1 MNQKTKSNGW
11 TFVLFIVYL
20 IVLTWIILFKM
31 ETDLS
36 LLSGVKQRSIN
47 FVPFAGSLIVN
58 GRIAVSEILMN
69 VLAFVPFGIY
79 IAILRPR
86 WKFIYKVFPAVGVS
100 FLYELLQYI
109 LAVGASDITDLIG
122 NTLGG
127 IIGIG
132 LFFICSIVLGRKN
145 VLILNILATIG
156 TVLVVLF
163 LGLLVVVN

>member
-47 FVPFAGSLIVN
+47 FVTFEGSLIVN

>member
-86 WKFIYKVFPAVGVS
+86 WKFIYKVFPAFGVS
-100 FLYELLQYI
+100 FLYELLQFI

-127 IIGIG
+127 VIGIG
-132 LFFICSIVLGRKN
+132 LFFICSIILGRKN

>member
-1 MNQKTKSNGW
+1 M
-11 TFVLFIVYL
+11 LFIVYL